1 MQVSSQLYRAD
12 GSSIDL
18 MTQAASTSNVLAGV
32 IFPMV
37 RWSIEPLEKFD
48 PLLSGHAWRFVDLEF
63 RSQPHGP
70 RCYRL
75 TELESLEQVVE
86 ELGGECFLLWRFSG
100 ISYEHKIPEVG

>member
-1 MQVSSQLYRAD
+1 M
-12 GSSIDL
+12 
-18 MTQAASTSNVLAGV
+18 LAGV

-75 TELESLEQVVE
+75 SELESLEQVVE
-86 ELGGECFLLWRFSG
+86 ELGGECFLSGDSPESAMSIRFQKSG
-100 ISYEHKIPEVG
+100 RMLFTASCGVISPGFSTLKIRFA